1 MSPIDRYQGAIA
13 TWRENTVNIENRF
26 LKLAL
31 AAIAILALPIA
42 CTQKSEAPTQD
53 AAAKPA
59 EAAAP
64 AAGLITG
71 KALETMDASGYTYV
85 LLDTGTEQRWIAGP
99 STTVNVGDEIQTDSG
114 MAMKQFHSTSMNRDF
129 EVVYFVAAMRNLTSG
144 VESAAP
150 KSASIPSAPAAA
162 PLDVT
167 VEPLQEGENIEA
179 VFANPDKY
187 AGKEFSVRG
196 TVVKYNSNIM
206 GKNWLHLQDGS
217 GDTGLRN
224 SDLTVTTDSVAAV
237 GDVVVATGNIVL
249 DKDFGAGYQYPILME
264 DAKLTVEK

>member
-1 MSPIDRYQGAIA
+1 M
-13 TWRENTVNIENRF
+13 NIENRF

-42 CTQKSEAPTQD
+42 CTQKSEAPTQ
-53 AAAKPA
+53 
-59 EAAAP
+59 EAAVEP
-64 AAGLITG
+64 AQTAGLITG

-114 MAMKQFHSTSMNRDF
+114 MAMQQFHSTSMDRDF
-129 EVVYFVAAMRNLTSG
+129 DAVYFVAAMRNLTSG

-150 KSASIPSAPAAA
+150 KSAADQTAAPAAA
-162 PLDVT
+162 PLDVN
-167 VEPLQEGENIEA
+167 VEPLIEGENIEA

-187 AGKEFSVRG
+187 SGKEFSVRG

-217 GDTGLRN
+217 GDAGLRN

-264 DAKLTVEK
+264 DAKLTAE